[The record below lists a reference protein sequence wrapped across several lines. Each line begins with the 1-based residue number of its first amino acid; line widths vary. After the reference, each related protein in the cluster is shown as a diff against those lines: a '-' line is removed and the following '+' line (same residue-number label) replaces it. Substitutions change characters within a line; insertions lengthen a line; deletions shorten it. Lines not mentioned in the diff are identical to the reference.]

1 MQTIDKKAEEAKAE
15 KGRYSEGDAHKR
27 GESPSEVKSPDSF
40 KGRSERSATV
50 KSAASAYRK
59 MSESDTNAVGRR

>member
-27 GESPSEVKSPDSF
+27 GESPSEVKNPMN
-40 KGRSERSATV
+40 GRSDRSKTI
-50 KSAASAYRK
+50 KSAAAAYKK